1 LCLKIAQ
8 EQAVFS
14 TKYSKHYPVDL
25 GLYLHNQFMAVI
37 YTFWRIFGSAEFPK
51 IIFREEE
58 NEWLAF
64 T

>member
-1 LCLKIAQ
+1 MSQKD
-8 EQAVFS
+8 
-14 TKYSKHYPVDL
+14 YPVEL
-25 GLYLHNQFMAVI
+25 GQYLHHQFTVAI
-37 YTFWRIFGSAEFPK
+37 YTFLKIFGSAEFPK